1 MEMSLSNDQPQHDC
15 ADASKGMIPSATST
29 RSAASTPKS
38 GDDYPASTIHSNL
51 MLPDVPGQ
59 VTRTSLTLRS
69 GLAFEEYERIATLLT
84 SIEGACAWWLGDL
97 LTQAEQEFGEQYA
110 QLVEE
115 KAARTL
121 SNYAWVAS
129 KFPPARRREALSW
142 SHHAEVAKLD
152 PPDQDRWLEQAE
164 AEGWTR
170 AKLRAHVRGAGS
182 KEPKEYRCPQCG
194 TEGTIEDFTP
204 PE

>member
-1 MEMSLSNDQPQHDC
+1 MVT
-15 ADASKGMIPSATST
+15 AVAT
-29 RSAASTPKS
+29 
-38 GDDYPASTIHSNL
+38 L
-51 MLPDVPGQ
+51 LPDVPGK
-59 VTRTSLTLRS
+59 VTRTSLILSAGLTFDDYQHLAHTL
-69 GLAFEEYERIATLLT
+69 TLL
-84 SIEGACAWWLGDL
+84 EGACAWWWGDL
-97 LTQAEQEFGEQYA
+97 LTQAEAALGEQYA

-170 AKLRAHVRGAGS
+170 AKLRAQVRGAGS
-182 KEPKEYRCPQCG
+182 KEPKEYRCPECG
-194 TEGTIEDFTP
+194 NEGTIEDFTP
-204 PE
+204 PQ